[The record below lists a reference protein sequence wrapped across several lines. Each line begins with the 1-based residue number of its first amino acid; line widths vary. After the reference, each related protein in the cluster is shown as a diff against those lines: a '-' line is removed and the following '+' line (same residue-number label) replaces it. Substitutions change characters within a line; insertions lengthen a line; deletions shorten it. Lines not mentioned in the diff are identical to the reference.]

1 MRKVFVVF
9 MMIVIVLSLSTVG
22 FAYRQAIPEEY
33 QLTLYRGRVLGVE
46 EVTLEGF
53 GDGEVSFVTQVAD
66 VKILNKEYRGE
77 IVEITNTLSGDT
89 LYDINLK
96 RGDLISV
103 YLYEGHTGES
113 AFYLM
118 GYENSGY
125 MLQMI
130 GIFLLFLVI
139 IGGWKG
145 VRAIV
150 SLSVIIALIIYVMV
164 PMLLAGYN
172 AILIAFGICAIAT
185 LLTLLIIS
193 GWNKKTQAAIIGTVG
208 GIIVSS
214 IMAYIYGT
222 LTRLTG
228 LSSGDAQMLLYLPQD
243 VQFDFRGL
251 LFAGI
256 LIGALGAVMDVS
268 VSIASSLNEL
278 SKSTPKLPF
287 PKIFKYGM
295 AIGKDIMG
303 TMTNTLI
310 LAYTGTSLPII
321 LVFIGFQKTLD
332 EIVNLHSIVVEIVRA
347 LAGSMGLLFAIPITV
362 VSYAVLNRRHKS
374 EKVIQLERE

>member
-9 MMIVIVLSLSTVG
+9 MMIVIVLSISTVG
-22 FAYRQAIPEEY
+22 FAYRQAMIPEEY

-53 GDGEVSFVTQVAD
+53 GNSDASFLTQVAD

-77 IVEITNTLSGDT
+77 IVEITNTLSGDS
-89 LYDINLK
+89 LYDIELK
-96 RGDLISV
+96 RGDVVSV

-172 AILIAFGICAIAT
+172 AILIAFGICAVAT
-185 LLTLLIIS
+185 MLTLIIIS
-193 GWNKKTQAAIIGTVG
+193 GWNKKTQAAIVGTVG

-214 IMAYIYGT
+214 IIAYIYGT

-268 VSIASSLNEL
+268 VSIASALNEL
-278 SKSTPKLPF
+278 SESTPELPF
-287 PKIFKYGM
+287 KKIFKYGM

-321 LVFIGFQKTLD
+321 LVFIGFQKTID

-362 VSYAVLNRRHKS
+362 VSYALLNKRQKS
-374 EKVIQLERE
+374 EKVMQLDS